1 MKRIIVY
8 LFLLSIHLTTFS
20 QAVKCNHIEFS
31 LIPITPEDTAYTDFV
46 FRLKVEMDISV
57 FNIPNDTLTLKTK
70 IKLGELGPKNL
81 SACLVE
87 QANRPLVAWIDNHK
101 EQTPFNDTQ
110 YLKILIPDNSRSNH
124 LKVSYTLIGTGLFFY
139 LLGQN
144 HPNVFAFH
152 QWQEAFYP
160 INIPVKSIHVVSP
173 DNSILAFSNLEEDC
187 AGNSIIDLTF
197 INKKRFRK
205 EFIQYDKI
213 KLHIFIP
220 DTIADDSSYR
230 DKLNTFYS
238 YVNNLAVYMKEQKEV
253 NVILLQWRDEKNRR
267 TFGKGLNPSVFD
279 LKFPANSMLHEVIHQ
294 ICPCEV
300 YDGTKGEYFIKE
312 SIVEWLS
319 YCLSGK
325 LQEIDT
331 SVITTAK
338 GNLYNTNINHLE
350 TWSLIYSVGAA
361 ILQEMAQK
369 VGYESLLT
377 SIFSFFYD
385 NTGKFVTYDDFIA
398 HLKRSFSTDII
409 EKLDA
414 MVKGE
419 K

>member
-1 MKRIIVY
+1 LAI
-8 LFLLSIHLTTFS
+8 FS
-20 QAVKCNHIEFS
+20 QELKCNHIEFS
-31 LIPITPEDTAYTDFV
+31 LIPIAPEDTAYTDFV

-70 IKLGELGPKNL
+70 IKLGELGPESL

-87 QANRPLVAWIDNHK
+87 QANRPLVAWVDNHK
-101 EQTPFNDTQ
+101 EQIPLNDTQ
-110 YLKILIPDNSRSNH
+110 YLRILASDIPRFSR
-124 LKVSYTLIGTGLFFY
+124 LKVSYTVIGTGLFFY

-160 INIPVKSIHVVSP
+160 IDIPVESVHVVSP
-173 DNSILAFSNLEEDC
+173 DSSFLAFSHLEEDC

-197 INKKRFRK
+197 INKERFRK
-205 EFIQYDKI
+205 ESFQYNTI
-213 KLHIFIP
+213 KLHVFVP
-220 DTIADDSSYR
+220 DTVVDDSSYR
-230 DKLNTFYS
+230 DKLDTFYS
-238 YVNNLAVYMKEQKEV
+238 YVKNLASYMKEQKEV

-267 TFGKGLNPSVFD
+267 AFGKGLHPSVFD
-279 LKFPANSMLHEVIHQ
+279 LKFSANAMLHEVIHQ

-300 YDGTKGEYFIKE
+300 YDGTKGEYFVKE

-319 YCLSGK
+319 FCLSGK
-325 LQEIDT
+325 LKKIDT
-331 SVITTAK
+331 SVITTIK
-338 GNLYNTNINHLE
+338 GSLYNTKINCHE
-350 TWSLIYSVGAA
+350 TWALIYTKGTA

-369 VGYESLLT
+369 VGYESLLI

-385 NTGKFVTYDDFIA
+385 NAGDCVTYDDFIIY
-398 HLKRSFSTDII
+398 LRRIFPPDVVDT
-409 EKLDA
+409 LDA

>member
-1 MKRIIVY
+1 MKQIIVY
-8 LFLLSIHLTTFS
+8 LSLLSIHLTAFS

-31 LIPITPEDTAYTDFV
+31 LIPIAPEDTAYTDFV

-70 IKLGELGPKNL
+70 IKLGELGPENL
-81 SACLVE
+81 SAYLVE
-87 QANRPLVAWIDNHK
+87 QADRPLVAWIDNHK
-101 EQTPFNDTQ
+101 EQIPFNDTQ
-110 YLKILIPDNSRSNH
+110 YLNILIPDISRFNR
-124 LKVSYTLIGTGLFFY
+124 LKISYTAIGTGLFFY

-152 QWQEAFYP
+152 HWQEAFYP
-160 INIPVKSIHVVSP
+160 INIPIQAIHVISP

-205 EFIQYDKI
+205 ESFQDDKI
-213 KLHIFIP
+213 KLHVFIP

-238 YVNNLAVYMKEQKEV
+238 YVSNLTVYMKEQKEI
-253 NVILLQWRDEKNRR
+253 NAILLQWRDEKNRR
-267 TFGKGLNPSVFD
+267 AFGMGLNPSVFD
-279 LKFPANSMLHEVIHQ
+279 LKFPAESMLHEVIHQ

-319 YCLSGK
+319 FYLSGK
-325 LQEIDT
+325 LEEIDT
-331 SVITTAK
+331 SVIATIK
-338 GNLYNTNINHLE
+338 GSLYNTNINNHE
-350 TWSLIYSVGAA
+350 TWPLIYTVGTA
-361 ILQEMAQK
+361 ILQEMAK
-369 VGYESLLT
+369 EVGYESLLI

-385 NTGKFVTYDDFIA
+385 NAGKFVTYDDYIT
-398 HLKRSFSTDII
+398 HLRLSFSADVVD
-409 EKLDA
+409 KLDA

>member
-1 MKRIIVY
+1 MKSMKQIIVY
-8 LFLLSIHLTTFS
+8 LSLLSIHLTAFS

-31 LIPITPEDTAYTDFV
+31 LIPIAPEDTAYTDFV

-70 IKLGELGPKNL
+70 IKLGELGPENL
-81 SACLVE
+81 SAYLVE
-87 QANRPLVAWIDNHK
+87 QADRPLVAWIDNHK
-101 EQTPFNDTQ
+101 EQIPFNDTQ
-110 YLKILIPDNSRSNH
+110 YLNILIPDISRFNR
-124 LKVSYTLIGTGLFFY
+124 LKISYTAIGTGLFFY

-152 QWQEAFYP
+152 HWQEAFYP
-160 INIPVKSIHVVSP
+160 INIPIQAIHVISP

-205 EFIQYDKI
+205 ESFQDDKI
-213 KLHIFIP
+213 KLHVFIP

-238 YVNNLAVYMKEQKEV
+238 YVSNLTVYMKEQKEI
-253 NVILLQWRDEKNRR
+253 NAILLQWRDEKNRR
-267 TFGKGLNPSVFD
+267 AFGMGLNPSVFD
-279 LKFPANSMLHEVIHQ
+279 LKFPAESMLHEVIHQ

-319 YCLSGK
+319 FYLSGK
-325 LQEIDT
+325 LEEIDT
-331 SVITTAK
+331 SVIATIK
-338 GNLYNTNINHLE
+338 GSLYNTNINNHE
-350 TWSLIYSVGAA
+350 TWPLIYTVGTA
-361 ILQEMAQK
+361 ILQEMAK
-369 VGYESLLT
+369 EVGYESLLI
-377 SIFSFFYD
+377 SIFSFFMIMQV
-385 NTGKFVTYDDFIA
+385 N
-398 HLKRSFSTDII
+398 LSLMMII
-409 EKLDA
+409 
-414 MVKGE
+414 
-419 K
+419 